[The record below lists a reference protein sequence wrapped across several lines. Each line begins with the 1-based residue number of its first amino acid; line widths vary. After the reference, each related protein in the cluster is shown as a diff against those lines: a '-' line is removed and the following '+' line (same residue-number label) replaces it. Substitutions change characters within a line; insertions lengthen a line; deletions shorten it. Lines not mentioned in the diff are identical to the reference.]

1 MPTGIGLIRAA
12 SFDPETTH
20 AMGQAYDQAC
30 AGIDQGDVARR
41 ELIAKRIIEAARRGE
56 RDIARLAACVGA
68 RRHSKKAP
76 HRTHQSGVRSPESG
90 KNAATRRAT

>member
-1 MPTGIGLIRAA
+1 MPTGIRLIQAA

-30 AGIDQGDVARR
+30 AGIDQGDVVHR

-56 RDIARLAACVGA
+56 RDIARLAASG
-68 RRHSKKAP
+68 REKAVQECP
-76 HRTHQSGVRSPESG
+76 TSHTPEQGS
-90 KNAATRRAT
+90 